1 MSDAIKAELRRILPQ
16 LRGYARTF
24 QRDAAR
30 ADDLVQEAVL
40 KAWENR
46 AQFREGGNFKAW
58 VYTILRNA
66 ARSQFRK
73 AAREVEDVDGAY
85 ADTLTTGGMQE
96 GRLESLE
103 LQSALA
109 ELPQEQREAV
119 ILICACGVSYEEGAR
134 IAGVSVDAL
143 KTRVSRARKNLIA
156 LSEGEKC

>member
-1 MSDAIKAELRRILPQ
+1 MSDAIKAELRSLLPQ

-46 AQFREGGNFKAW
+46 SQFREGGNFKAW
-58 VYTILRNA
+58 IYAILRNT

-73 AAREVEDVDGAY
+73 TAKEVEDVDGVY
-85 ADTLTTGGMQE
+85 SDTLATGGMQE

-109 ELPQEQREAV
+109 ELSPEQREAV

-143 KTRVSRARKNLIA
+143 KTRVSRGRRRL
-156 LSEGEKC
+156 LEVSEGIGC

>member
-1 MSDAIKAELRRILPQ
+1 MSALRTAELRRLLPQ

-24 QRDAAR
+24 ERDAAR

-40 KAWENR
+40 KAWEKR
-46 AQFREGGNFKAW
+46 SQFHKGGNLKAW
-58 VYTILRNA
+58 VFAILRNT

-73 AAREVEDVDGAY
+73 SAREVEDVDGAY
-85 ADTLTTGGMQE
+85 AETLTTGGMQQ

-109 ELPQEQREAV
+109 GLRPEQREAV

-134 IAGVSVDAL
+134 IAGVTVDAL
-143 KTRVSRARKNLIA
+143 KTRVSRGRKRLLE
-156 LSEGEKC
+156 LSGADTC